1 MRTILN
7 FAVAAVLASCCLDAL
22 GSGPDKSQPPTS
34 VGSKGPIASVELIRK
49 ASIKDESAKPSAPL
63 KGPDWI
69 EMDRKAISGEFVL
82 TSPDNKFSLQ
92 LRESSEDE
100 GDIAVYKVA
109 LTWKGEDK
117 SVPLGL
123 STGAV
128 ISPDSHYIVLEPF
141 WLIDV
146 EEWKM
151 YDLRRAFESKE
162 GYFGID
168 RWSKSENKFVLHFV
182 QCPFDCPPDESIEYW
197 LVELRHMAAAAQITY
212 FPISGTSAN
221 DGIEKFRSDR
231 YSDQLAALQ
240 EPSLW
245 EVSKAQK
252 TESYRFLWL
261 RTFHHP
267 IAIRVDLGADGTA
280 QMTAKMTSGAGG
292 YDPGK
297 LIENWTLTINSGET
311 KRFLGQI
318 DEHNFWKLSSDD
330 KVLGGP
336 DGARWI
342 IEGIKPGT
350 YHIVDRWS
358 PQDGDVRAIGLFMVN
373 ELAKLKFPARE
384 VY

>member
-1 MRTILN
+1 M
-7 FAVAAVLASCCLDAL
+7 
-22 GSGPDKSQPPTS
+22 
-34 VGSKGPIASVELIRK
+34 
-49 ASIKDESAKPSAPL
+49 AP
-63 KGPDWI
+63 
-69 EMDRKAISGEFVL
+69 
-82 TSPDNKFSLQ
+82 
-92 LRESSEDE
+92 
-100 GDIAVYKVA
+100 
-109 LTWKGEDK
+109 
-117 SVPLGL
+117 
-123 STGAV
+123 
-128 ISPDSHYIVLEPF
+128 
-141 WLIDV
+141 
-146 EEWKM
+146 
-151 YDLRRAFESKE
+151 
-162 GYFGID
+162 
-168 RWSKSENKFVLHFV
+168 
-182 QCPFDCPPDESIEYW
+182 
-197 LVELRHMAAAAQITY
+197 AAQITY
-212 FPISGTSAN
+212 FSISGTSAN

-245 EVSKAQK
+245 EVSKVQK

-318 DEHNFWKLSSDD
+318 EEHNFWNLSSDD

-358 PQDGDVRAIGLFMVN
+358 PQDGDVQAIGLFMVN
-373 ELAKLKFPARE
+373 ELAKLEFPARE